1 MLEKCGVMRKALVAR
16 HRDQLPPLHP
26 GLLVQV
32 YLEGLIARL
41 TGKVLPPPRQGR
53 LVPFEEGGSTLLTTG
68 PFKSFNI

>member
-1 MLEKCGVMRKALVAR
+1 MRKALVAR

-41 TGKVLPPPRQGR
+41 TDKVLPPPRQGH
-53 LVPFEEGGSTLLTTG
+53 LVPFEEGQLC
-68 PFKSFNI
+68 